1 MCENFYR
8 ELMNPKFPN
17 RFANFLIEN
26 KLQGENMAAMRSAL
40 EMSNDKMKRV
50 VGGRA
55 NGRGHSGLFK
65 GTVKQEMLD
74 DPDMPSAPLRAF
86 SYTQAGGKQSCGDSY
101 SVITTSILVI
111 LTRLFLSTSCNLI
124 SNI

>member
-40 EMSNDKMKRV
+40 EMS
-50 VGGRA
+50 
-55 NGRGHSGLFK
+55 
-65 GTVKQEMLD
+65 
-74 DPDMPSAPLRAF
+74 
-86 SYTQAGGKQSCGDSY
+86 
-101 SVITTSILVI
+101 TT
-111 LTRLFLSTSCNLI
+111 R
-124 SNI
+124 

>member
-8 ELMNPKFPN
+8 ELMSPKFPN
-17 RFANFLIEN
+17 RFASFLIKN

-50 VGGRA
+50 VDGRA
-55 NGRGHSGLFK
+55 NGRGHSGLFR

-74 DPDMPSAPLRAF
+74 NLDMPSAPLRAF
-86 SYTQAGGKQSCGDSY
+86 SYTQAGGKQSCGEKPNA
-101 SVITTSILVI
+101 VFACAPLPTV
-111 LTRLFLSTSCNLI
+111 
-124 SNI
+124 